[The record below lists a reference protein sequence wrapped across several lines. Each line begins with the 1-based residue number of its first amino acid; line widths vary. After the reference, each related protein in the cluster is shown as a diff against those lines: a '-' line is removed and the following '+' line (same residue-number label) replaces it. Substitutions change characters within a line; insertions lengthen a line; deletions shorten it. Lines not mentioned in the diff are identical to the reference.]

1 MPFMPAPKTLLSRL
15 LLLLILPSAA
25 AAAPAVPAGLYRFG
39 EWTVITPTVLDT
51 DALVPG
57 PYSLELPISGAE
69 FLLYWQE
76 GKERA
81 LAVRF
86 ESSTPKDD
94 VTVLRSRY
102 SMGRLKGCKPRDGGR
117 IKSLKKARPAKVEAA
132 EFPDDAVIVIAGSE
146 RGIARHGETL
156 AFDLG
161 SHRVQITQ
169 DSPIVRIGEWGSAD
183 FCRFELKDK
192 ERDD

>member
-15 LLLLILPSAA
+15 LLLLILPTATAA
-25 AAAPAVPAGLYRFG
+25 ADAGPVGVYRFG
-39 EWTVITPTVLDT
+39 EWTVISPVLLNT
-51 DALVPG
+51 EALVPG
-57 PYSLELPISGAE
+57 PYSFELPTSGAE
-69 FLLYWQE
+69 FLLYWQN

-86 ESSTPKDD
+86 ESKPSKDD

-102 SMGRLKGCKPRDGGR
+102 SMSRLKGCEPREGGR
-117 IKSLKKARPAKVEAA
+117 IKPLKKARPAEVEAI
-132 EFPDDAVIVIAGSE
+132 EFPDDAVVVIAGSE
-146 RGIARHGETL
+146 RGIARQGETL

-169 DSPIVRIGEWGSAD
+169 DSPVVRVGEWGSAD
-183 FCRFELKDK
+183 FCRFVLKDK
-192 ERDD
+192 DSSD